1 MKTVVLFVAL
11 LGLSLS
17 LVIRKTFN
25 SVRNPL
31 SNLSTDPDRAESLK
45 PIGHK
50 HKQQQLV
57 GGYSAIKDVKNL
69 DESVK

>member
-17 LVIRKTFN
+17 LVTFN

-31 SNLSTDPDRAESLK
+31 SNLSTDPHRAESLK

>member
-17 LVIRKTFN
+17 LVMRGSHATI
-25 SVRNPL
+25 
-31 SNLSTDPDRAESLK
+31 K
-45 PIGHK
+45 PK

-57 GGYSAIKDVKNL
+57 GGYSPIKDVKNL